1 MWVGAAGLIWPHCG
15 PLGKRLLL
23 WDPAS
28 QPRALPAALETPLD
42 LPQKVFSASSFCT
55 NGAWGWTAGRVGR
68 GQEQGMGGSALGPGG
83 TEGGTEPGE

>member
-1 MWVGAAGLIWPHCG
+1 MGVGAAGLIWPHCG

-28 QPRALPAALETPLD
+28 QPRALPAALKTPLAP
-42 LPQKVFSASSFCT
+42 PQKVCSAASLCT
-55 NGAWGWTAGRVGR
+55 NGAWGWTAGRVGT

-83 TEGGTEPGE
+83 TEGRTEPGE